1 LRRLFSNFARGWP
14 GVGLL
19 LLRVVAGIAL
29 VSHAFQRLGTGLPLH
44 SATIEVFAIAVGLL
58 LFVGFWTPI
67 AGLLV
72 TLFAVWNSL
81 TQPGNSWANILLATI
96 GIALA
101 LIGPGAF
108 SVDARR
114 FGWKRI
120 DIRDRNK

>member
-1 LRRLFSNFARGWP
+1 LRRLFSNFARGSP

-19 LLRVVAGIAL
+19 LLRVVAGVGL
-29 VSHAFQRLGTGLPLH
+29 VSHAVLRLGTGLPVK
-44 SATIEVFAIAVGLL
+44 SATIEVFTIALGLL

-67 AGLLV
+67 AGFLIMV
-72 TLFAVWNSL
+72 FAVWGAF
-81 TQPGNSWANILLATI
+81 TRPGDPWANILLATI

-108 SVDARR
+108 SIDARR

-120 DIRDRNK
+120 DVRDHNT

>member
-19 LLRVVAGIAL
+19 FLRVVAGAGL
-29 VSHAFQRLGTGLPLH
+29 VSHAFLRLETGLLLR
-44 SATIEVFAIAVGLL
+44 SATIEVLAIAVGLSL
-58 LFVGFWTPI
+58 VAGFWTPV
-67 AGLLV
+67 AGVLVMLL
-72 TLFAVWNSL
+72 AVWDSL
-81 TQPGNSWANILLATI
+81 TQAGNSWANVLLATI
-96 GIALA
+96 GVALA

-120 DIRDRNK
+120 DIQDRDA

>member
-1 LRRLFSNFARGWP
+1 MRRLFSNFARGWP

-19 LLRVVAGIAL
+19 FMRVVVGIAL
-29 VSHAFQRLGTGLPLH
+29 VSHAVLRLETGLAVK
-44 SATIEVFAIAVGLL
+44 SATIPVFAIAVGLS
-58 LFVGFWTPI
+58 LFAGFWTPL
-67 AGLLV
+67 AGFLV
-72 TLFAVWNSL
+72 MILEIWNAF
-81 TQPGNSWANILLATI
+81 TQRGDPWVDILLATI

-120 DIRDRNK
+120 DIQDRNT